1 MSVSPVEAIDGKVE
15 KLRTFFKSTETKSYD
30 FRVSQLQAI
39 ERFLKEQEEV
49 LTKALQQDLGR
60 PWLEAYVPEVAS
72 SLAEV
77 QYALCYL
84 KSWMKEESK
93 SVPVILLDSKVS
105 VRKDPFGVVLVI
117 GPFNYPVALSL
128 IPVISAIAAGNCVV
142 LKPSELCPNVSQS
155 FELLT
160 QYLDSQCFALVQGGI
175 EETQKLLKTR
185 FDYIFLT
192 GSERVGKIV
201 ARAAAENLTPVTL
214 ELGGKCPAVVDGTFD
229 LEVAAKRI
237 LVNKW
242 VNSGQTCIAPDFAL
256 VHESVYDKFCDLIK
270 SALDSFT
277 EGKPALESKSFSRI
291 VSSSHVNRLASLI
304 KSSGGQIIGGGEFDV
319 EQKFVAPTLI
329 RDVPLDSPVS

>member
-1 MSVSPVEAIDGKVE
+1 M
-15 KLRTFFKSTETKSYD
+15 
-30 FRVSQLQAI
+30 
-39 ERFLKEQEEV
+39 
-49 LTKALQQDLGR
+49 
-60 PWLEAYVPEVAS
+60 
-72 SLAEV
+72 
-77 QYALCYL
+77 
-84 KSWMKEESK
+84 
-93 SVPVILLDSKVS
+93 
-105 VRKDPFGVVLVI
+105 
-117 GPFNYPVALSL
+117 

-185 FDYIFLT
+185 FDHIFFA

-242 VNSGQTCIAPDFAL
+242 VNSGQTCIAPDIAL
-256 VHESVYDKFCDLIK
+256 VCDLIK